1 MKNASIL
8 IFLFLLTGTLPAQ
21 SNCDFQ
27 KLLSDGKA
35 AAKKENYELALN
47 KFNSARRCDPDKGA
61 VIDTEVE
68 KLFVAINQKK
78 KQADIEKQRAEEQTK
93 IARTALEE
101 AEKQTKIAQAARDS
115 AVVLLQKFEA
125 ASAEIVDALAREAN
139 NLIYRLDYAAAAAKL
154 RTAADL
160 NQPTASLKKAV
171 AEVAFFWNE
180 AGQTAQAAGL
190 LAAAKQA
197 DAPGEQTLLRTWL
210 KNYAGAW
217 HDSLMQRYYPNM
229 LPVPGG
235 EAIIDGK
242 NAPVSSFQMARTETT
257 MWQYAIYFRSQGKYM
272 RTDEDL
278 TQALSWGFNGDN
290 PVVNIS
296 WHDAARYA
304 NWLSKQAKLDTVYI
318 FEGEN
323 CRAINYATKGYRLP
337 TEVEW
342 EYAARGGPAREVF
355 AYAGSN
361 NLDSIGWYAKN
372 SGSRTLPVA
381 GKKANILGLY
391 DMSGNVW
398 EWCSDWYAFYP
409 KIFPANYHG
418 SVSGGSRV
426 FRGGSWSIDA
436 KYCRAANRGFF
447 TPGDR
452 GSNIGFRLVSPF

>member
-47 KFNSARRCDPDKGA
+47 KFNSARRCDPDKGV

-78 KQADIEKQRAEEQTK
+78 KQADIEKRRAEEQTK
-93 IARTALEE
+93 IARAALEE

-160 NQPTASLKKAV
+160 NQSTASFKKAV

-180 AGQTAQAAGL
+180 TAQTAQAADL
-190 LAAAKQA
+190 LVAAKQT
-197 DAPGEQTLLRTWL
+197 DAPREKTGLQTWL

-217 HDSLMQRYYPNM
+217 HDSLMLRYYPNM

-235 EAIIDGK
+235 EAIIDSLK
-242 NAPVSSFQMARTETT
+242 APVSSFQMARTETT
-257 MWQYAIYFRSQGKYM
+257 MWQYGMYCEANGKDIQENQ
-272 RTDEDL
+272 TK
-278 TQALSWGFNGDN
+278 AWGGIRGND
-290 PVVNIS
+290 PVILVS

-304 NWLSKQAKLDTVYI
+304 NWLSKQCNLDTVYI
-318 FEGEN
+318 FTGDDFKET
-323 CRAINYATKGYRLP
+323 NYAARGYRLP

-355 AYAGSN
+355 EYAGSN
-361 NLDSIGWYAKN
+361 DLDSVGWYREN
-372 SGSRTLPVA
+372 SGSRTHPVA
-381 GKKANILGLY
+381 GKKANSLGLY
-391 DMSGNVW
+391 DMSGNVR
-398 EWCSDWYAFYP
+398 EWCGDWYSEYP
-409 KIFPANYHG
+409 ATFPANYRG
-418 SVSGGSRV
+418 PDSGSRRV
-426 FRGGSWSIDA
+426 LRGGCWNDLDLA
-436 KYCRAANRGFF
+436 GYCLPAYRNNFF
-447 TPGDR
+447 PYIRYDDY
-452 GSNIGFRLVSPF
+452 GFRLAFVP